1 MGSQRLR
8 HDWVT
13 DLTDWSWSAC
23 TLLCSNLC
31 DSINCSPPGCSVHSI
46 SQARILEWVAISFI
60 SECFQPR
67 INLHLLLEENN
78 PYCTVTLRR
87 GKPPCSYQVNKSVK
101 TKQNKTKR
109 SVFICIIKKKS
120 HFCGTF
126 KGIEKMETNK
136 KEQQKKRLKEWGR
149 RGSFEIKL
157 QLKFLM
163 RQINEEFGI
172 FIFLFQVDFFLHE
185 S

>member
-1 MGSQRLR
+1 
-8 HDWVT
+8 
-13 DLTDWSWSAC
+13 
-23 TLLCSNLC
+23 
-31 DSINCSPPGCSVHSI
+31 
-46 SQARILEWVAISFI
+46 
-60 SECFQPR
+60 
-67 INLHLLLEENN
+67 
-78 PYCTVTLRR
+78 
-87 GKPPCSYQVNKSVK
+87 
-101 TKQNKTKR
+101 
-109 SVFICIIKKKS
+109 
-120 HFCGTF
+120 
-126 KGIEKMETNK
+126 METNK